1 MKWWSGMDKNQAKKK
16 GQFIRRM
23 GFWIPEAGPPMAA
36 AVRAELGAEAS
47 PRKRPWELP
56 QGLGRSAKLKRTTA
70 NSGIRAPKPA

>member
-1 MKWWSGMDKNQAKKK
+1 MVEWNGQESGQKKW
-16 GQFIRRM
+16 QFIRRM
-23 GFWIPEAGPPMAA
+23 GFLMPEAGPPMAA

-56 QGLGRSAKLKRTTA
+56 QGLGRSAKLKRTKA

>member
-1 MKWWSGMDKNQAKKK
+1 MVEWNGQESGQKK
-16 GQFIRRM
+16 GQFILRM
-23 GFWIPEAGPPMAA
+23 GFWMPEAGPPVAA

-56 QGLGRSAKLKRTTA
+56 QGLGRSAKQKRTTA

>member
-1 MKWWSGMDKNQAKKK
+1 MVEWNGQESGQKK
-16 GQFIRRM
+16 GQFIRIM

-56 QGLGRSAKLKRTTA
+56 QGLSRSAKHKRTTA

>member
-1 MKWWSGMDKNQAKKK
+1 MVEWNGQESGQKKR
-16 GQFIRRM
+16 QFIRRM
-23 GFWIPEAGPPMAA
+23 GFRMPEAGPPMAA

-56 QGLGRSAKLKRTTA
+56 QGLGRSAKHKRTTA